1 MSKPFTGR
9 HMAIILISFFGVV
22 IAVNVVMARLATSTF
37 GGTVVDNTYV
47 ASQHFN
53 RWLDEADRQNTLG
66 WSASL
71 SRSEGGKLA
80 VRMTGA
86 PAYAR
91 LTAVARHPL
100 GHAPDQ
106 TLTFSTR
113 GDGTYRSQER
123 LPAGRWIIRL
133 SAQSGS
139 DVWKL
144 EESVS

>member
-9 HMAIILISFFGVV
+9 HMAIILIAFFGVV
-22 IAVNVVMARLATSTF
+22 IAVNILMARLATSTF
-37 GGTVVDNTYV
+37 GGIVVDNTYV

-53 RWLDEADRQNTLG
+53 RWLDQADKQEVLG
-66 WSASL
+66 WSATL
-71 SRSEGGKLA
+71 GRSAEGKLL
-80 VRMTGA
+80 VQMTGA

-106 TLTFSTR
+106 VLTFSAN
-113 GDGTYRSQER
+113 GDGTYRSVES

-133 SAQSGS
+133 SAQSGA
-139 DVWKL
+139 DLWKH